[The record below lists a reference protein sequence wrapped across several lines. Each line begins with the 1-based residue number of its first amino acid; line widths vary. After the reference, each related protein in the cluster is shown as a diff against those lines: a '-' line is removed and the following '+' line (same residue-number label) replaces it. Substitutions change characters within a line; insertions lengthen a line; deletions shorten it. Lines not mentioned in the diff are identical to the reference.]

1 MEEEEKRPGSEL
13 FILLNLL
20 LTKIYYS
27 VILLRIR
34 KGVGSMKLENRWLI
48 VVLCGTLLGGL
59 SLGPLERLSAAP
71 SSEAS
76 AEQVVVNINKAT
88 ASELESV
95 RGIGP
100 MLAGRIIEY
109 RQANGRFERL
119 EDLVQVPGIGQAKF
133 EKIKSQL
140 TL

>member
-1 MEEEEKRPGSEL
+1 
-13 FILLNLL
+13 
-20 LTKIYYS
+20 
-27 VILLRIR
+27 
-34 KGVGSMKLENRWLI
+34 MKLENRWLI

-71 SSEAS
+71 SSEPS